1 MDLPVNMQELRS
13 IIESLARE
21 GKWDLFNKLTLT
33 ENLIKEGKP
42 YKKILREE
50 HGIEI

>member
-1 MDLPVNMQELRS
+1 MDLPINAEELHS

-21 GKWDLFNKLTLT
+21 GKWELFNKLTLV
-33 ENLIKEGKP
+33 EKLITEGKP

-50 HGIEI
+50 HNMVA